1 MSDKA
6 KSVEFEFFGVKDP
19 KKESTEQA
27 RKNIEG
33 MGEDVIM
40 GKISVLESAER
51 MGALVRDSLK
61 HIADEFATRLHIDPS
76 ELPFSLFIF
85 GSPARDLMLPGSD
98 IDIGL
103 IFKDDCPVYIKE
115 ELKQKI
121 RALPFEVDIA
131 KWHSLDA
138 VKKENCPH
146 MIEYTNAIEARF
158 IVGNNDIAEKHRD
171 LIEKQD
177 SRQDKERRFITVYNL
192 FHKYNYPTKKTK
204 FGQDLKYDFGATRDI
219 IFLDWFLA
227 IEKEKASI
235 SQEKPA
241 AFVCLDTLLQDG
253 VVSPE
258 EQKRVQNAIELI
270 LLTKITLW
278 RENEKTKDEHLLY
291 LSDSSLEHCYHVIE
305 GTLKK
310 QGIKSLDEFMYV
322 YANAKASIH
331 ELVEKL
337 YKNVA
342 SRHQE
347 SVDLWE
353 MAKAKTSLDEDVLD
367 ALKNPGW
374 NELVPFAVRS
384 TSPEILHYIVKRF
397 SNTPGL
403 EYILRIISENFYIT
417 DEIKKDLLVSKLD
430 KKFKAK
436 FEEDFKY

>member
-1 MSDKA
+1 M
-6 KSVEFEFFGVKDP
+6 
-19 KKESTEQA
+19 
-27 RKNIEG
+27 
-33 MGEDVIM
+33 
-40 GKISVLESAER
+40 
-51 MGALVRDSLK
+51 
-61 HIADEFATRLHIDPS
+61 
-76 ELPFSLFIF
+76 
-85 GSPARDLMLPGSD
+85 
-98 IDIGL
+98 
-103 IFKDDCPVYIKE
+103 
-115 ELKQKI
+115 
-121 RALPFEVDIA
+121 
-131 KWHSLDA
+131 
-138 VKKENCPH
+138 
-146 MIEYTNAIEARF
+146 
-158 IVGNNDIAEKHRD
+158 
-171 LIEKQD
+171 
-177 SRQDKERRFITVYNL
+177 
-192 FHKYNYPTKKTK
+192 
-204 FGQDLKYDFGATRDI
+204 
-219 IFLDWFLA
+219 
-227 IEKEKASI
+227 
-235 SQEKPA
+235 
-241 AFVCLDTLLQDG
+241 
-253 VVSPE
+253 
-258 EQKRVQNAIELI
+258 I